1 MALFKILQ
9 GLDSKLNNSENPI
22 KLTEG
27 YCYYTVDNHLF
38 YIDHKDKNGI
48 LTRSPLNS
56 YDSIKFNG
64 TTLDN
69 NGSILNNNNLTV
81 PTSSTIFNYLSNNY
95 LPLTGGTLTGDLVG
109 KNIITNTLQITE
121 ITHLNNSDKIVVL
134 DNTGQLYYRTF
145 NEIVGSIDLGK
156 LKPNKV
162 ELIAT
167 SGQTVFTVPFDYDKL
182 SSNLTVYYNGLLLKE
197 GDNFTVNASNDT
209 VQLVGFSAEAGDVI
223 TIMGIL
229 GAVAINFGQEA
240 IDAINKMNAAINDGE
255 NRINLAISN
264 AENYIQQLSSN
275 LENRITTAV
284 ADAEARFTQ
293 LSTNLEN
300 RITTAVTDAE
310 TRFTNLQTQLEN
322 EINSYLLNAKN
333 EFNQLKTNLENKV
346 NDEIDKINYFLSQ
359 LPDDVSNLM
368 IKNGNNIMGP
378 NAKITMDSN
387 YLPTGLKDVV
397 TKDYADSMKI
407 SIIQNTSQTK
417 SYVTTCVDPSTNTLL
432 YHTNVYINHTKGI
445 LHGSSWNDY
454 AEYRAVNNNEIQ
466 AGRCVVE
473 NGDDTL
479 SISSKRLQPG
489 ANIISDTYGFII
501 GETDICKT
509 PIAVSGRVLAY
520 PYEDIEEFKNNIGH
534 PVCSGPNGTVSIM
547 TDEEYREY
555 GYCAIG
561 FISSV
566 PIYKTWNNDT
576 AINGRIWIT
585 IK

>member
-9 GLDSKLNNSENPI
+9 GLDSKLNDNENPI

-27 YCYYTVDNHLF
+27 YCYFTVDNHLF
-38 YIDHKDKNGI
+38 YIDHRDKNGV

-69 NGSILNNNNLTV
+69 NGSILSSSNLTV
-81 PTSSTIFNYLSNNY
+81 PTSLTILKHLVDNY
-95 LPLTGGTLTGDLVG
+95 LPLTGGILEGDLVG
-109 KNIITNTLQITE
+109 KNIITDTLKITK
-121 ITHLNNSDKIVVL
+121 ITNLNNNNGKIVVL
-134 DNTGQLYYRTF
+134 DNNGQLYYRTF
-145 NEIVGSIDLGK
+145 DEVIGNIDLGQ
-156 LKPNKV
+156 LRPNRV
-162 ELIAT
+162 ELVAT
-167 SGQTVFTVPFDYDKL
+167 SGQTDFTVPFNYDKL

-197 GDNFTVNASNDT
+197 TDNFTVNTSNDT
-209 VQLVGFSAEAGDVI
+209 VHLVGFAAEAGDII

-240 IDAINKMNAAINDGE
+240 IDAINKMNAAINAGE

-264 AENYIQQLSSN
+264 AENYIQQLSNN
-275 LENRITTAV
+275 LENK
-284 ADAEARFTQ
+284 
-293 LSTNLEN
+293 
-300 RITTAVTDAE
+300 ITTAVTDAE
-310 TRFTNLQTQLEN
+310 KRFTNLQTNLEN
-322 EINSYLLNAKN
+322 EINSYLLNAKT
-333 EFNQLKTNLENKV
+333 EFNQLKIDLENKI

-368 IKNGNNIMGP
+368 IKNGNNVMGP
-378 NAKITMDSN
+378 NAKITMDAN
-387 YLPTGLKDVV
+387 YLPIRLKDVV

-407 SIIQNTSQTK
+407 SIIENTNQTK

-454 AEYRAVNNNEIQ
+454 AEYRAINDNNIQ
-466 AGRCVVE
+466 AGRCVIE

>member
-9 GLDSKLNNSENPI
+9 GLDSKLNDNENPI

-27 YCYYTVDNHLF
+27 YCYFTVDNHLF
-38 YIDHKDKNGI
+38 YIDHRDKNGV

-69 NGSILNNNNLTV
+69 NGSILSSSNLTV
-81 PTSSTIFNYLSNNY
+81 PTSLTILKHLVDNY
-95 LPLTGGTLTGDLVG
+95 LPLTGGILEGDLVG
-109 KNIITNTLQITE
+109 KNIITDTLKITK
-121 ITHLNNSDKIVVL
+121 ITNLNNNNGKIVVL
-134 DNTGQLYYRTF
+134 DNNGQLYYRTF
-145 NEIVGSIDLGK
+145 DEVIGNIDLGQ
-156 LKPNKV
+156 LRPNRV
-162 ELIAT
+162 ELVAT
-167 SGQTVFTVPFDYDKL
+167 SGQTDFTVPFNYDKL

-197 GDNFTVNASNDT
+197 TDNFTVNTSNDT
-209 VQLVGFSAEAGDVI
+209 VHLVGFAAEAGDII

-240 IDAINKMNAAINDGE
+240 IDAINKMNAAINAGE

-264 AENYIQQLSSN
+264 AENYIQQLSNN
-275 LENRITTAV
+275 LENK
-284 ADAEARFTQ
+284 
-293 LSTNLEN
+293 
-300 RITTAVTDAE
+300 ITTAVTDAE
-310 TRFTNLQTQLEN
+310 KRFTNLQTNLEN
-322 EINSYLLNAKN
+322 EINSYLLNAKT
-333 EFNQLKTNLENKV
+333 EFNQLKIDLENKI

-368 IKNGNNIMGP
+368 IKNGNNVMGP
-378 NAKITMDSN
+378 NAKITMDAN
-387 YLPTGLKDVV
+387 YLPIRLKDVV

-407 SIIQNTSQTK
+407 SIIENTNQTK

-454 AEYRAVNNNEIQ
+454 AEYRAINDNEIQ

-547 TDEEYREY
+547 TDEEYIKY

-566 PIYKTWNNDT
+566 PTYKTWNNNT
-576 AINGRIWIT
+576 TINGRIWIT